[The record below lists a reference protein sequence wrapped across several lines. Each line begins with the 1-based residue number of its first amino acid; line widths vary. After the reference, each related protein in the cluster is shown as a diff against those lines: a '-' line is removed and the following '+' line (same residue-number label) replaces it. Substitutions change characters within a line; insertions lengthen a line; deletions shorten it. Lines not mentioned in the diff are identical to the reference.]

1 MMNEDKFSLM
11 GSELTDEQASTDYK
25 SDAHY
30 GVTPTFNELTFLL
43 HVHLKKLYEKQCG

>member
-25 SDAHY
+25 SDALIT
-30 GVTPTFNELTFLL
+30 VSRQPLMN
-43 HVHLKKLYEKQCG
+43 